1 MKVIILAGGRGTRLS
16 EETDMKPKPMVEIG
30 GYPILWHIMKTY
42 SHYNANEFVIALGY
56 KGEVLKEYFLRYHDY
71 STDLSVDLGSGN
83 IERLNS
89 HDENWIVHLLDTGIN
104 TETGGRIKRAMEFV
118 GKERVMCTYGDGV
131 GSIEIDSLLKFH
143 EQHGKLAT
151 LTAVHPPSRYG
162 ALIFDGEQVIEFSE
176 KPQIGEGWINGGFFV
191 LEPEVREYI
200 EGDSMPFELLP
211 LEKLATEGQL
221 MAYKHFGYWQPMDTI
236 REKNILNNF
245 WEAGKAPWK
254 TW

>member
-1 MKVIILAGGRGTRLS
+1 MEHCI
-16 EETDMKPKPMVEIG
+16 
-30 GYPILWHIMKTY
+30 
-42 SHYNANEFVIALGY
+42 NEFKRKHKKDI
-56 KGEVLKEYFLRYHDY
+56 
-71 STDLSVDLGSGN
+71 SGN
-83 IERLNS
+83 KRSLRRLQTAC
-89 HDENWIVHLLDTGIN
+89 ENAKKTLSAATV
-104 TETGGRIKRAMEFV
+104 AA
-118 GKERVMCTYGDGV
+118 
-131 GSIEIDSLLKFH
+131 IEIDSLLKFH

-176 KPQIGEGWINGGFFV
+176 KPQVGEGWINGGFFV

-236 REKNILNNF
+236 REKNLLNNL
-245 WEAGKAPWK
+245 WESGKAPWK
-254 TW
+254 VW